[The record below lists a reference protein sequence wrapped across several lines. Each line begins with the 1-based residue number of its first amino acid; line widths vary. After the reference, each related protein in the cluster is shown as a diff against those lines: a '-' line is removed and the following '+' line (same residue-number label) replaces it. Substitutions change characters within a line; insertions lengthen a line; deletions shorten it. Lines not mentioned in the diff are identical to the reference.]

1 MDQGEV
7 VTSDSEKHTCVVTG
21 ATSGLGQALALAL
34 ARQGRPLVLLARD
47 PARGET
53 ALTAVRQAGAS
64 KAELVLADL
73 SDMASVRRAAAEIAA
88 RQSRLH
94 LLVNSAAVYRA
105 TREVTADG
113 LEMMFATNHLG
124 PFLLT
129 YLLLDHLR
137 GDGSARILNVTAPST
152 VRLDFDDLQ
161 GTKHF
166 RSLHAF
172 GATKM
177 ANLLFTFAL
186 ARRLGENGTTANAI
200 HPGVLRSGL
209 MRQAPAPMRW
219 MTNVMGTS
227 PQQAAEPIVRVATE
241 PSYAAEN
248 GKFFH
253 KAKETTPPAAAL
265 DVQAQERLWQ
275 DSLRLAGLEA

>member
-1 MDQGEV
+1 M
-7 VTSDSEKHTCVVTG
+7 SDPDKRTCLVTG

-34 ARQGRPLVLLARD
+34 ARQGWPLALLARD

-53 ALTAVRQAGAS
+53 ALAAARQAGAS
-64 KAELVLADL
+64 KADLVLADL
-73 SDMASVRRAAAEIAA
+73 SDLASVRRAAAEIAG
-88 RQSRLH
+88 RQPRLH
-94 LLVNSAAVYRA
+94 LLVNCASVYRVK
-105 TREVTADG
+105 REVTPDG
-113 LEMMFATNHLG
+113 LETMFVTNHLG

-129 YLLLDHLR
+129 HLLLDRLR
-137 GDGSARILNVTAPST
+137 ADGSARILNVTAPST
-152 VRLDFDDLQ
+152 VRLDFEDLQ
-161 GTKHF
+161 GARRF
-166 RSLHAF
+166 RSLQAF

-186 ARRLGENGTTANAI
+186 ARRLGGSGVTANAV

-219 MTNVMGTS
+219 MTTLMGTS
-227 PQQAAEPIVRVATE
+227 PARAAEPVVRVATE
-241 PSYAAEN
+241 PSYANQN

-253 KAKETTPPAAAL
+253 KAEEIAPPAAAL
-265 DVQAQERLWQ
+265 DIQAQERLWQ